1 MRRAL
6 FATTLTLLIG
16 SEALART
23 APSAPAG
30 SCPAIPVA
38 PPSELAGWSAA
49 QPALAATDPV
59 SAAKSRVTDGK
70 AIEARLNK
78 REALRFV
85 PQPEKAG
92 GSESYGGLF
101 AFPVKTAGTYRIALG
116 AAAWVDVVIDG
127 KAVASTAHGHGPACT
142 GIRKMVDFSL
152 TKGEHLIQ
160 IAGSAT
166 PTIRLLAVR
175 LP

>member
-16 SEALART
+16 SEAPART

-38 PPSELAGWSAA
+38 PPSELARWSAA
-49 QPALAATDPV
+49 QPALAAADPA
-59 SAAKSRVTDGK
+59 SAAKSQVTEGQ
-70 AIEARLNK
+70 AIEARLNE
-78 REALRFV
+78 RAALRFAA
-85 PQPEKAG
+85 QPEKAD
-92 GSESYGGLF
+92 GSDSYGGLF
-101 AFPVKTAGTYRIALG
+101 AFPVKAAGTYRIAMG
-116 AAAWVDVVIDG
+116 AAAWVDVVSDG

-142 GIRKMVDFSL
+142 GIRKMVDFPL
-152 TKGEHLIQ
+152 AKGEHLIQ
-160 IAGSAT
+160 IAGSAV